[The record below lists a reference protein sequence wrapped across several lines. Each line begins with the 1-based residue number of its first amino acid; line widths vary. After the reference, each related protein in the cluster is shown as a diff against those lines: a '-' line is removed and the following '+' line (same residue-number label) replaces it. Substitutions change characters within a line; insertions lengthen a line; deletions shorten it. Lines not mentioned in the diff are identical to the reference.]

1 MGRLADF
8 LIVGAAKSGTTS
20 LHYYLGQHPYIE
32 MSKPKEPKFLS
43 WYAGIRGFNGP
54 GDKKCTESRVVK
66 SYDDYLNIFS
76 AESKDVL
83 CGESSTDNLYFHIE
97 VIPLIKKIIGEPK
110 IIIILR
116 NPVDRAFSA
125 YTHLVRE
132 GRENETFERALELED
147 ERIKKGYSFIWH
159 YKNVGFYYE
168 QVKDYL
174 ENFSDVKV
182 CLYDDLR
189 KDPIKLVQDIFRFL
203 GVDDNFVPA
212 NIGEKYNVSGVPKSK
227 SLHRFLRTD
236 NAVMAMFLPIIR
248 TVFPKRTRDVIKNR
262 IRQANLKRMEMKPE
276 TRMCLKE
283 VYRDD
288 ILKLQNLIKR
298 DLSHWLK

>member
-32 MSKPKEPKFLS
+32 MSKPKELKFLS

-97 VIPLIKKIIGEPK
+97 VILLIKKIIGEPK

-125 YTHLVRE
+125 YTPCKRGKRE
-132 GRENETFERALELED
+132 
-147 ERIKKGYSFIWH
+147 
-159 YKNVGFYYE
+159 
-168 QVKDYL
+168 
-174 ENFSDVKV
+174 
-182 CLYDDLR
+182 
-189 KDPIKLVQDIFRFL
+189 
-203 GVDDNFVPA
+203 
-212 NIGEKYNVSGVPKSK
+212 
-227 SLHRFLRTD
+227 
-236 NAVMAMFLPIIR
+236 
-248 TVFPKRTRDVIKNR
+248 
-262 IRQANLKRMEMKPE
+262 
-276 TRMCLKE
+276 
-283 VYRDD
+283 
-288 ILKLQNLIKR
+288 
-298 DLSHWLK
+298 